1 MEATPRSSVPKPTSL
16 VSTKNEEKYQVSGT
30 GLVTIKVVENDPLP
44 VIIRHSTLS
53 PEAPEWYERPLT
65 ASKKERVTES
75 DHYGTSSSPSEEV
88 FHKMLELHQHKNAL
102 QRQQKHSMEM
112 LAIQQK

>member
-1 MEATPRSSVPKPTSL
+1 M
-16 VSTKNEEKYQVSGT
+16 STKNEEKYQVPGT
-30 GLVTIKVVENDPLP
+30 GLVTIKIKAENDPLP

-88 FHKMLELHQHKNAL
+88 FHEMLELHQHQNAL
-102 QRQQKHSMEM
+102 QRQQNHSMEM
-112 LAIQQK
+112 LAIQQT